1 MLAAH
6 DVSGANEFLH
16 EYNLREESTSRGS
29 GGGSSDLNK
38 ATAPAAG
45 TTTPGEDLGEFLC
58 NLRILLIFVGY
69 GQLY

>member
-58 NLRILLIFVGY
+58 NLRMGNWNDVVL
-69 GQLY
+69 